1 MAARTVAIL
10 PLQDRLHKHIETL
23 SYMAVPIVIRQRV
36 LEGCRHI
43 KVLLPMPRKLLVVV
57 IRLNRSI

>member
-10 PLQDRLHKHIETL
+10 PLQGRLPKDIVTL
-23 SYMAVPIVIRQRV
+23 SYTVVPIVIRQKV
-36 LEGCRHI
+36 LEGYRHI